1 MAVFRSVFYELKGK
15 KTNIVLV
22 TLILLVMCILLC
34 TAFLFGRSSKIES
47 ALLQQ
52 VPIEYEFYNN
62 HYYIN
67 TDDHFSG
74 EEYEYDIDYKDHLTA
89 FLHGLEKLCAE
100 NEVVDYNYNTI
111 IKMGGSGRVANYS
124 GQYPVAVVDCLGVNK
139 SSFQE
144 NESLNIIS
152 GRFFTDEELVNG
164 ERKAVISSLLLD
176 QIKEDRSVSVGDSL
190 ELYLFE
196 LYPETDANG
205 NIIIYTENGTA
216 KLALN
221 TGESQEY
228 EIIGVYESEYRYDYS
243 GGLDSIFNHN
253 SYVLLPEKAIEDSV
267 SRMNFDHFGDKE
279 NILINKCSDSAEINK
294 IWLRL
299 DDYSDIESFEKAYRY
314 FMTEF
319 DDLDL
324 ELKPQNFRNTLE
336 SVKVIKNVY
345 NIILYI
351 SITISSVML
360 VNIIIYVERKQKNDT
375 MISYS
380 LGNSRMAIISSKF
393 LTYLVISLPSLL
405 TGGIISFFISNSLMN
420 KIIHNNAMIQEKY
433 LKYANNGVTYK
444 KIADITIDNIKLS
457 DLTQSMMICS
467 VIIVT
472 MMLLTVVPV
481 IMISLSNDEIRRVN
495 D

>member
-1 MAVFRSVFYELKGK
+1 
-15 KTNIVLV
+15 
-22 TLILLVMCILLC
+22 
-34 TAFLFGRSSKIES
+34 
-47 ALLQQ
+47 
-52 VPIEYEFYNN
+52 
-62 HYYIN
+62 
-67 TDDHFSG
+67 
-74 EEYEYDIDYKDHLTA
+74 
-89 FLHGLEKLCAE
+89 
-100 NEVVDYNYNTI
+100 
-111 IKMGGSGRVANYS
+111 
-124 GQYPVAVVDCLGVNK
+124 
-139 SSFQE
+139 
-144 NESLNIIS
+144 
-152 GRFFTDEELVNG
+152 
-164 ERKAVISSLLLD
+164 
-176 QIKEDRSVSVGDSL
+176 
-190 ELYLFE
+190 
-196 LYPETDANG
+196 
-205 NIIIYTENGTA
+205 
-216 KLALN
+216 
-221 TGESQEY
+221 
-228 EIIGVYESEYRYDYS
+228 
-243 GGLDSIFNHN
+243 
-253 SYVLLPEKAIEDSV
+253 
-267 SRMNFDHFGDKE
+267 
-279 NILINKCSDSAEINK
+279 
-294 IWLRL
+294 
-299 DDYSDIESFEKAYRY
+299 
-314 FMTEF
+314 MTEF

-472 MMLLTVVPV
+472 MMLLTVVSV